1 MLHPTLSG
9 NKKDG
14 KDDWDDV
21 LESQRL
27 FMQRRDRQKPAATV
41 VKIPPVEK
49 DIIELETPLNK
60 INIRDATSIE
70 TGPSNNTNNNND
82 NNNNN
87 NNNKKNI

>member
-41 VKIPPVEK
+41 VKIPAVEK
-49 DIIELETPLNK
+49 DIIELDRRVNLLF
-60 INIRDATSIE
+60 IHIQLMQFI
-70 TGPSNNTNNNND
+70 
-82 NNNNN
+82 
-87 NNNKKNI
+87 